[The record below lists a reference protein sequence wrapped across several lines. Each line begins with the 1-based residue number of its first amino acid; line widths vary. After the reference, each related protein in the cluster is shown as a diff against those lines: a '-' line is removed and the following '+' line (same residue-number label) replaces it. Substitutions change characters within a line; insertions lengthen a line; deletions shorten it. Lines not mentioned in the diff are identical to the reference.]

1 MTLIIRNDFACKT
14 FRNLTW
20 FVNYRAAAAA
30 AAEQQLFLI
39 YLKSPRPTGA
49 AHPNKG
55 PRREEEKKQ
64 TTIMEWSENIY

>member
-1 MTLIIRNDFACKT
+1 MSKERM
-14 FRNLTW
+14 NLDI
-20 FVNYRAAAAA
+20 F
-30 AAEQQLFLI
+30 F
-39 YLKSPRPTGA
+39 YLNSPRPTGA